1 MEEYMKL
8 PNDIPTQH
16 EKEVKKRKT
25 VLISLISLLGVLAVT
40 SVVLLVVTVVK
51 MKNEAEDIRQKE
63 LAAAQLTKAAQATQT
78 AAKETPVPTKD
89 PGKTATEPAKA
100 TDTPVPKATDTPVP
114 KATDTP
120 VPTATPTQVIVA
132 VATATPTPN
141 VDRGPTV
148 MLDPGHG
155 GSDGGCAYWVKTE
168 SPDGSVSYSE
178 RRDGN
183 GNKVWECDIVL
194 AIGLK
199 VREKL
204 QASGVTVMM
213 TREIDTYFDTPTNRM
228 KYASASD
235 IDALISIHLNSAPT
249 KDDHS
254 THGTEIWYNSD
265 YNENSGKLANLI
277 LEELL
282 TLPDSKNRYAKNDSV
297 EGNGLAI
304 PKCSHPTCLVECEFL
319 SYDAAFERLIT
330 DEYQDAVAT
339 CITNGILKFLDW
351 AGIR

>member
-1 MEEYMKL
+1 MKL

-16 EKEVKKRKT
+16 EKQEKKRKT
-25 VLISLISLLGVLAVT
+25 VLISLISLLGVLAVI
-40 SVVLLVVTVVK
+40 SVILLVVTVVK
-51 MKNEAEDIRQKE
+51 MKNEAAQIKAQEVTE
-63 LAAAQLTKAAQATQT
+63 LTRAAQAT
-78 AAKETPVPTKD
+78 AAAQKVTPD
-89 PGKTATEPAKA
+89 PDKKVTEPAKA
-100 TDTPVPKATDTPVP
+100 TDTPTPKATDTPVP

-120 VPTATPTQVIVA
+120 VPTKEPTKEPTAAPTAEPTASA
-132 VATATPTPN
+132 VATVTPDPN
-141 VDRGPTV
+141 RGPTV

-155 GSDGGCAYWVKTE
+155 GSDGGCAYWEKTINE
-168 SPDGSVSYSE
+168 DGKAVYHE
-178 RRDGN
+178 KRDGN

-204 QASGVTVMM
+204 QASGVTVLM

-228 KYASASD
+228 KYASQSD
-235 IDALISIHLNSAPT
+235 IDAFVSIHLNSAPT

-265 YNENSGKLANLI
+265 YNVNSGKLANLI

-282 TLPDSKNRYAKNDSV
+282 KLPDSKNRYAKNDSV
-297 EGNGLAI
+297 EGNELAI

-319 SYDAAFERLIT
+319 SADGVFEKLIT
-330 DEYQDAVAT
+330 EEYQDQVAEG
-339 CITNGILKFLDW
+339 ITNGILKYLDW
-351 AGIR
+351 AGIRQ